1 MTKDIDIELI
11 KADFMLHWCGK
22 VQALTEL
29 RRTKMSQQK
38 MSDLTDGSIKT
49 IQRFEN
55 YKREDAELMYLYK
68 KILNAFSD
76 V

>member
-1 MTKDIDIELI
+1 MTKDIDIEVI

-22 VQALTEL
+22 VQDLTIL
-29 RRTKMSQQK
+29 RRTKMSQQE
-38 MSDLTDGSIKT
+38 MSDLTDRSIKT

-55 YKREDAELMYLYK
+55 YKCKDAELMFLYK
-68 KILNAFSD
+68 EILTAFS

>member
-29 RRTKMSQQK
+29 RQFN
-38 MSDLTDGSIKT
+38 DLKT
-49 IQRFEN
+49 TSA
-55 YKREDAELMYLYK
+55 KTL
-68 KILNAFSD
+68 S
-76 V
+76 